1 MAINNGIFL
10 VRHALFKPSP
20 SLCAE
25 FTVPGRPQSDTA
37 PVKCV
42 EGEPAGWYN
51 NGYPMLCGEGEV
63 CDAETAAA
71 GAGNPCKPK
80 AA

>member
-1 MAINNGIFL
+1 M
-10 VRHALFKPSP
+10 
-20 SLCAE
+20 
-25 FTVPGRPQSDTA
+25 PGRPQSDTA

-71 GAGNPCKPK
+71 GAGNPCKLK
-80 AA
+80 EA